1 MSHDNRGNPFAP
13 IKVGDGVLKPID
25 DSATCERC
33 GGTHKQ
39 FRLMDPVHGPVYS
52 ELCPKLGMFD
62 IGVAEVKPLGV
73 PSALCFYIGY
83 EFGDTKATKG

>member
-1 MSHDNRGNPFAP
+1 
-13 IKVGDGVLKPID
+13 
-25 DSATCERC
+25 
-33 GGTHKQ
+33 
-39 FRLMDPVHGPVYS
+39 
-52 ELCPKLGMFD
+52 MFD